1 MNANDLPLELSERQ
15 VRVGMTID
23 HGSYRGVVVGINSR
37 DLVIEVR
44 VTQVARHGSQ
54 SRIGR
59 VIEVPLR

>member
-1 MNANDLPLELSERQ
+1 
-15 VRVGMTID
+15 MTID
-23 HGSYRGVVVGINSR
+23 HGTYRGIVVGINSR

-54 SRIGR
+54 SRVGR